1 MYIWSYTS
9 TCSRQILCK
18 CMWVSLMLTF
28 PSQEDNSEAVPD
40 MVAPVAVG
48 KVMEFLERYQ
58 KQLVSID
65 EHLAAL
71 KAALDK
77 LKEEIKVGGCIVCV
91 RACACVLHMCIT
103 CYTSFFLTSF
113 RCMRQKLLSLI
124 LQLWIRCQRSNVFC
138 T

>member
-1 MYIWSYTS
+1 MYIWSCTS
-9 TCSRQILCK
+9 TCTRQILCK
-18 CMWVSLMLTF
+18 CMWVSLVLTF
-28 PSQEDNSEAVPD
+28 PLQEDNSEAVPD

-77 LKEEIKVGGCIVCV
+77 LKEEIKVGCCIVCV
-91 RACACVLHMCIT
+91 CVCARVLHMCIT
-103 CYTSFFLTSF
+103 CYIPFLTSF
-113 RCMRQKLLSLI
+113 RCTRQKLLSLI
-124 LQLWIRCQRSNVFC
+124 LQLWIRCRRSKVFR